1 MILKREKSCGAI
13 VYRMVNEK
21 PQILLIKHKNGGH
34 WSFPKGHIEVNETEQ
49 ETALREIKEE
59 TGLDVMLNEKFRT
72 SVAYRPKPDIDKEVV
87 YFLAEVSGGVLK
99 KQESEISRAE
109 WVDIETAQK
118 IVTFDNDK
126 MLVIKAKKFLY

>member
-1 MILKREKSCGAI
+1 MRKEKSCGAL
-13 VYRMVNEK
+13 VYRFFEGK
-21 PQILLIKHKNGGH
+21 PQILLIKHKNVGH
-34 WSFPKGHIEVNETEQ
+34 WSFPKGHIELNETET

-59 TGLDVMLNEKFRT
+59 TGLDVVLNEKFRT

-87 YFLAEVSGGVLK
+87 YFLAEVSGGVLT

-109 WVDIETAQK
+109 WVDIDTAQK

>member
-1 MILKREKSCGAI
+1 MRKEKSCGAI
-13 VYRMVNEK
+13 VYQMVDDK

-34 WSFPKGHIEVNETEQ
+34 WSFPKGHIELNETET

-59 TGLDVMLNEKFRT
+59 TGLDVVINEKFRT

-87 YFLAEVSGGVLK
+87 YFLAEVCGGTLQ

-109 WVDIETAQK
+109 WVDIETAQR

>member
-1 MILKREKSCGAI
+1 MKREKSCGAI

-34 WSFPKGHIEVNETEQ
+34 WSFPKGHIELNETEQ

-59 TGLDVMLNEKFRT
+59 TGLDVTLNEKFRT

-87 YFLAEVSGGVLK
+87 YFLAEASGGVLK